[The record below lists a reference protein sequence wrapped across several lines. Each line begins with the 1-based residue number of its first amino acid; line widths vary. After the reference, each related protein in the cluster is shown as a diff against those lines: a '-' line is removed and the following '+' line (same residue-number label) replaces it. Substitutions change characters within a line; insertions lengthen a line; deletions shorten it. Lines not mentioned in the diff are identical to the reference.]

1 MSLTLF
7 STDGCHLCEQ
17 AWQLFEQ
24 TGLDANAEIKDII
37 DNEQWLEAYRI
48 RIPVVQRA
56 DGAELDWP
64 FTADQLIAFNQEN
77 S

>member
-17 AWQLFEQ
+17 AWGLLEQ
-24 TGLDANAEIKDII
+24 TGLAADTDIKDII
-37 DNEQWLEAYRI
+37 DNEQWLDAYRI
-48 RIPVVQRA
+48 RIPVLRRE

-64 FTADQLIAFNQEN
+64 FSADDLIAFNQEQ

>member
-17 AWQLFEQ
+17 AWALLEQ
-24 TGLDANAEIKDII
+24 CGLHGETEQQDII
-37 DNEQWLEAYRI
+37 NNEQWLAAYAV
-48 RIPVVQRA
+48 RIPVLRRQ

-64 FTADQLIAFNQEN
+64 FSAADIIAFNRVT

>member
-17 AWQLFEQ
+17 AWSLLEQ
-24 TGLDANAEIKDII
+24 TGLAAGTEIKDII
-37 DNEQWLEAYRI
+37 DNDQWLDAYRI
-48 RIPVVQRA
+48 RIPVVRRA

-64 FTADQLIAFNQEN
+64 FTADDLIAFNQEQ

>member
-17 AWQLFEQ
+17 AWVLLEQ
-24 TGLDANAEIKDII
+24 TGLSANTKLEDII
-37 DNEQWLEAYRI
+37 DDERWLAAYAV
-48 RIPVVQRA
+48 RIPVLRRN

-64 FTADQLIAFNQEN
+64 FTATDILEFTRVT
-77 S
+77 